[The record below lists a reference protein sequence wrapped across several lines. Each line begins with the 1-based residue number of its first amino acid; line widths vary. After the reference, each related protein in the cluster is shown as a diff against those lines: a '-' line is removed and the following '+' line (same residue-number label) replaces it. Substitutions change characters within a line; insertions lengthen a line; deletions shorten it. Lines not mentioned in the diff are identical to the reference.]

1 MPAPSANTQAVLLLT
16 SPLLQEGGKAAG
28 KEPLLSAAEYAQLAA
43 HLQQE
48 RVQPADLINGS
59 RDTLLTTLSA
69 SFAAERLNRLLSRGF
84 QLSQAVE
91 HWANRSISVIG
102 RADAA
107 YPRRFK
113 QRLKRAA
120 PPLLYA
126 CGNLELLNAPALAV
140 VGSRNTSEAL
150 LQQAEAVGALAA
162 AAGVVIASGAA
173 KGVDES
179 AMLGSLAA
187 GGCAIGAVADSLEK
201 ISARPIW
208 RQALLDGRLLLLSS
222 EAPSARFQVWRAMGR
237 NKLIYALADAA
248 LVVSSAKG
256 KGGTWAGATEQ
267 LQNLRFCPVHVL
279 SDSRGGPGLAA
290 LAELGAH
297 RWPEPAS
304 ADALKALL
312 RGTEHSSRSGASVMA
327 PEQVQQGSLLESQT
341 PEPAEPSSEP
351 CAETNSQRSHEAVLA
366 PDPEQAAECIA
377 PISQHESP
385 PPVQPQAQAPA
396 AALAFFVNELVLSC
410 LHEPH
415 TIEELALLLDVS
427 KTEVGR
433 WCLRLVEQGRA
444 RKLAKPVRYV
454 CEQPPG

>member
-16 SPLLQEGGKAAG
+16 SPLLQEGGRAAG
-28 KEPLLSAAEYAQLAA
+28 KEPVLSPAEYAQLAA
-43 HLQQE
+43 CLQQE

-140 VGSRNTSEAL
+140 VGSRNTPEAL

-173 KGVDES
+173 KGVDET
-179 AMLGSLAA
+179 AMLGSLDA
-187 GGCAIGAVADSLEK
+187 GGCAIGVVADSLEK
-201 ISARPIW
+201 MSARPVW

-222 EAPSARFQVWRAMGR
+222 DAPSARFQVWRAMGR

-256 KGGTWAGATEQ
+256 EGGTWAGATEQ
-267 LQNLRFCPVHVL
+267 LQSLRACPVHVL
-279 SDSRGGPGLAA
+279 SDPRGGPGLEA
-290 LAELGAH
+290 LVELGAR
-297 RWPEPAS
+297 RWLEPAS
-304 ADALKALL
+304 ADALRALL
-312 RGTEHSSRSGASVMA
+312 RGTEQRSAAAVSA
-327 PEQVQQGSLLESQT
+327 PEQAQQGSLLHSVPT
-341 PEPAEPSSEP
+341 EPAQPSLEP
-351 CAETNSQRSHEAVLA
+351 CSETNNPRDNDAVLVS
-366 PDPEQAAECIA
+366 DPELTAESIAAT
-377 PISQHESP
+377 P
-385 PPVQPQAQAPA
+385 PPESAPPTEPQGQSPA
-396 AALAFFVNELVLSC
+396 AALAAFVDELLLSC
-410 LHEPH
+410 LDDPRS
-415 TIEELALLLDVS
+415 IDELAVLLAVS
-427 KTEVGR
+427 KTEVKR

-444 RKLAKPVRYV
+444 RKLAKPLRYV
-454 CEQPPG
+454 RQQPPG

>member
-16 SPLLQEGGKAAG
+16 SPLLQEGGRAAS
-28 KEPLLSAAEYAQLAA
+28 KEPVLSAAEYTQLAA
-43 HLQQE
+43 CLQQE

-91 HWANRSISVIG
+91 HWANRSISVVG
-102 RADAA
+102 RADAN

-126 CGNLELLNAPALAV
+126 CGNLELLHGPALAV
-140 VGSRNTSEAL
+140 VGSRNTPEAL
-150 LQQAEAVGALAA
+150 LRQAEAVGALAA

-173 KGVDES
+173 KGVDET

-187 GGCAIGAVADSLEK
+187 VGCAIGVVADSLEK
-201 ISARPIW
+201 MSARPIW

-222 EAPSARFQVWRAMGR
+222 DAPSARFQVWRAMGR

-256 KGGTWAGATEQ
+256 EGGTWAGATEQ
-267 LQNLRFCPVHVL
+267 LQNLHFCPIHVL
-279 SDSRGGPGLAA
+279 SDPRGGQGLAA
-290 LAELGAH
+290 LAEYGAR

-304 ADALKALL
+304 TEALQALL
-312 RGTEHSSRSGASVMA
+312 RGTAQGSAAAVIA
-327 PEQVQQGSLLESQT
+327 TEQVQQGSLLDNAP
-341 PEPAEPSSEP
+341 PEPTQLSGKP
-351 CAETNSQRSHEAVLA
+351 CDETKNQRSNNAVPPTPQPEAA
-366 PDPEQAAECIA
+366 
-377 PISQHESP
+377 
-385 PPVQPQAQAPA
+385 PPVEAHAQSPA
-396 AALAFFVNELVLSC
+396 AALVAFVDELVLNS
-410 LHEPH
+410 LHEPLS
-415 TIEELALLLDVS
+415 IDELAALLDVS
-427 KTEVGR
+427 KTEVRR
-433 WCLRLVEQGRA
+433 WCLRLMEQGRVH
-444 RKLAKPVRYV
+444 KLSKPVRYV
-454 CEQPPG
+454 RQQPPS